1 MVLNMHFSITLL
13 NSELSFA
20 PVAVSSSTTQTP
32 SQKPL
37 QTFFTGRF
45 YPNPISFP
53 LDYCFLHLYMALL
66 VII

>member
-32 SQKPL
+32 PKNLFKLSSQVD
-37 QTFFTGRF
+37 F